1 LIDGVKMMTKSRWF
15 HMLITLA
22 LVWYGPTSKNSAA
35 NAMPP
40 EAPGS
45 LSGIDTDYLCR
56 HWVHSVEEQTRGEK
70 ALIYRPSDFK
80 QFPASRFRMQ
90 YVFYKNG
97 DCEWYYL
104 SPDDAHGFKSGKWR
118 IDSKEKDVLQIVK
131 RDSMESYR
139 IIELTKDILR
149 IVLIKQTAGISPR
162 KRAREET
169 AMTTSASGTFDVKMT
184 PQGPDEKAGSSA
196 VGRMLLDKEFH
207 GDLEG
212 TSRGQMLAFS
222 SSVKGSAGY
231 VAIEEVTGTL
241 NGRGGTFVLQHS
253 GTMTRGTP
261 HLTIT
266 VVPDS
271 GTGQLAGLT
280 GKMVIEIAEGRHSY
294 KFDYTLE

>member
-1 LIDGVKMMTKSRWF
+1 MRQLSCLNLLVM
-15 HMLITLA
+15 LA
-22 LVWYGPTSKNSAA
+22 LVSYSPTSKSTAA
-35 NAMPP
+35 DAMPL
-40 EAPGS
+40 A
-45 LSGIDTDYLCR
+45 GIDTADLCR
-56 HWVHSVEEQTRGEK
+56 HWVHSVEEQTKKGK
-70 ALIYRPSDFK
+70 AQIYRPSDFK
-80 QFPASRFRMQ
+80 RFPPSRFRMQ

-104 SPDDAHGFKSGKWR
+104 SPDDAHRFKSGTWR
-118 IDSKEKDVLQIVK
+118 IDSKDKNVLQIVK

-149 IVLIKQTAGISPR
+149 VVLIKQTASITTRNGMR
-162 KRAREET
+162 KET
-169 AMTTSASGTFDVKMT
+169 AMTSSASGTFDVKMT
-184 PQGPDEKAGSSA
+184 PQAPDEKAGSST

-212 TSRGQMLAFS
+212 TSKGQMLAFS

-241 NGRGGTFVLQHS
+241 NGRSGTFVLQHS
-253 GTMTRGTP
+253 GSMTRGAP

-271 GTGQLAGLT
+271 GTGQLAGLA
-280 GKMVIEIAEGRHSY
+280 GKMVIEIAEGKHSY
-294 KFDYTLE
+294 KFDYTID